1 MRVSNLGNV
10 LRLQDFEMILE
21 VVETKAL
28 RLHEETIPELLERLV
43 RDLEKEN
50 VIHHPI
56 IADKETLVV
65 LDGTHRVEAF
75 NTLGL
80 GYIPAC
86 LVDYM
91 DPRIRVGCWYRTA
104 EKGNAKTLLTDSVE
118 GFNEFDPALRSVSDA
133 VKTSN
138 AIAIVY
144 KDKACISR
152 PYHSL
157 REVYQALKY
166 LEGRLKSSGFAMGY
180 ATEEEAAKKLQ
191 DDAILAYLAMPALT
205 KTIIVKTA
213 LSRERFPSKTSRHV
227 IPARPMGID
236 FPVNDLR
243 SGPLKEV
250 NQLFHNWVS
259 KKKIQQLPPGQ
270 EFEGR
275 RYEES
280 LLLLE

>member
-1 MRVSNLGNV
+1 MHVSYPRSV

-28 RLHEETIPELLERLV
+28 RLHEETIPELLDRLV
-43 RDLEKEN
+43 REIEKED

-56 IADKETLVV
+56 IADRETLVV

-80 GYIPAC
+80 RYIPAC

-91 DPRIRVGCWYRTA
+91 DSRIKVGCWYRTT
-104 EKGNAKTLLTDSVE
+104 EKGNASTSLTDLFDS
-118 GFNEFDPALRSVSDA
+118 FKEFDPAQRPVSDA
-133 VKTSN
+133 VKSLN

-144 KDKACISR
+144 KDTACISK
-152 PYHSL
+152 PYHGL
-157 REVYQALKY
+157 REVYQTLKD
-166 LEGRLKSSGFAMGY
+166 LESRLKCSGFAVGY
-180 ATEEEAAKKLQ
+180 ATEEEAEKKLNH
-191 DDAILAYLAMPALT
+191 DAILAYLAMPALT
-205 KTIIVKTA
+205 KTVIVNTA
-213 LSRERFPSKTSRHV
+213 LSGERFPNKTSRHV

-236 FPVNDLR
+236 FPINNLR
-243 SGPLKEV
+243 SGSLEEV
-250 NQLFHNWVS
+250 NQRFYRWVS
-259 KKKIQQLPPGQ
+259 NKTARQLPPGQ

>member
-1 MRVSNLGNV
+1 MRVSNLRNV

-43 RDLEKEN
+43 RDLEKGD

-56 IADKETLVV
+56 IADKDTLVV

-80 GYIPAC
+80 RYIPAC

-91 DPRIRVGCWYRTA
+91 DPRIKVGCWYRTA
-104 EKGNAKTLLTDSVE
+104 EKGNAQISLTDLFE
-118 GFNEFDPALRSVSDA
+118 AFKEFDSAVRPVSDA
-133 VKTSN
+133 VKSSN

-144 KDKACISR
+144 KDKACISK
-152 PYHSL
+152 PYHDL
-157 REVYQALKY
+157 REVYQAIKHF
-166 LEGRLKSSGFAMGY
+166 ESRLKSSGFAVGY
-180 ATEEEAAKKLQ
+180 TTEEEARKKLQ
-191 DDAILAYLAMPALT
+191 NDAILAYLAMPALT
-205 KTIIVKTA
+205 KTMIVKTA
-213 LSRERFPSKTSRHV
+213 LSGERFPSKTSRHV

-236 FPVNDLR
+236 FPMNNLR
-243 SGPLKEV
+243 SGSLEEV
-250 NQLFHNWVS
+250 NRRFYNWVS
-259 KKKIQQLPPGQ
+259 KKKVQQLPPGQ
-270 EFEGR
+270 ELEGR